1 MVSTLISHWNPWDI
15 RTHLNQI
22 LRMIR
27 AKWLLDLP
35 SSGNLGLQEL
45 VLYQQSDFEHI
56 ILSNLISFKSSNI
69 PRLYH
74 YLVDT
79 AIPEDNRGTRH
90 ALSGHTLGN
99 SGSGRRNQN
108 IPPNRSWLVLPS
120 RGYAYHADANDV
132 DSENEVATIS
142 AAITAREISDRR
154 SQALAVAGIY
164 PDSSLPSY
172 NQGKMSY
179 QNI

>member
-1 MVSTLISHWNPWDI
+1 M
-15 RTHLNQI
+15 
-22 LRMIR
+22 
-27 AKWLLDLP
+27 
-35 SSGNLGLQEL
+35 
-45 VLYQQSDFEHI
+45 
-56 ILSNLISFKSSNI
+56 SFNSSNI
-69 PRLYH
+69 PRIYH
-74 YLVDT
+74 YFADT

-172 NQGKMSY
+172 NQGKMIY
-179 QNI
+179 